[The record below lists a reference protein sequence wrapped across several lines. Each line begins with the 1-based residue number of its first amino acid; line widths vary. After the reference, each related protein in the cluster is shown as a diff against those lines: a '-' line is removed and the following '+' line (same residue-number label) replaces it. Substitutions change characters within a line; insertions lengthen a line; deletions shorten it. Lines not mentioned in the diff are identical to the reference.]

1 MSGLVRSVK
10 LFTVA
15 SLLAAGGVAL
25 WRRKDQV
32 KQMWDSLGGAEGIVG
47 SANKLVESVG
57 PVKDVVSQLSALK
70 K

>member
-10 LFTVA
+10 VLTVA
-15 SLLAAGGVAL
+15 SLLAAGGMAL

-32 KQMWDSLGGAEGIVG
+32 KQMWDSAGGVQGIAG

-57 PVKDVVSQLSALK
+57 PVKDFVSQLSALK